1 MLVDAHAHV
10 DTYGDALADG
20 IEVHAM
26 KVGFIIYDGM
36 TALDFVGAYDPVTRL
51 NTMGFLPDL
60 QWEVCARSMTVED
73 GAGLAF
79 IPTKVG
85 EPLHTYDMIIVPG
98 GYGSRKL
105 VDDAAFIEWLRTA
118 GPCRLK
124 VSVCTGALLLGA
136 AGFLKGKT
144 ATTHR
149 SAFDDLRPFCASVVD
164 RRIVDEGDVITARG
178 VSASIDLGLYLCEK
192 LAGREAKERIR
203 QQMDYEHV
211 AAL

>member
-10 DTYGDALADG
+10 DTYGNALAGG

-85 EPLHTYDMIIVPG
+85 EPLHAYDLIIVPG

-105 VDDAAFIEWLRTA
+105 VEDGTFIGWLKTAA
-118 GPCRLK
+118 PCQLK

-192 LAGREAKERIR
+192 FAGREIKERIR

-211 AAL
+211 TAL

>member
-10 DTYGDALADG
+10 DTYGDALADR

-36 TALDFVGAYDPVTRL
+36 TALDFVGAYDPVIRL

-85 EPLHTYDMIIVPG
+85 ESLHVYDMIIVPG
-98 GYGSRKL
+98 GYGSRRL
-105 VDDAAFIEWLRTA
+105 IDDGAFIQWLRTA
-118 GPCRLK
+118 APCHLK

-192 LAGREAKERIR
+192 LTGREAKERIR

-211 AAL
+211 AAF